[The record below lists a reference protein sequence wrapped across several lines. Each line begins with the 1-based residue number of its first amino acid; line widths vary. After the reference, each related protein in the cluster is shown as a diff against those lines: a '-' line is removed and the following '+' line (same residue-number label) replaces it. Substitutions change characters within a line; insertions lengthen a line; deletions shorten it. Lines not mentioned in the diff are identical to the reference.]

1 MNEDVLRFLDKY
13 KDDLDPQYAV
23 LLDGKWGCGKTFFI
37 KSWLDTFQTENEDEL
52 APMYVSLFGVQ
63 TVKQINDTINGLLF
77 PFMNSKVYKIGKTIT
92 KMVASAA
99 LRFNVDYDGDKKS
112 DGTVDFKL
120 DPLMDLLND
129 KKKELK
135 GRRILIFDDLE
146 RANIGVKELYG
157 YINRFVEHNRF
168 KVIVVCNSTEITD
181 IETFNRFREKVIGR
195 TFEIH
200 SDIDAAINSFANEIP
215 VSYFVQRHILAIK
228 EAFKLTGYSNLRV
241 LRQCIRD
248 FNQIFQGIH
257 IDNGNSYQ
265 SKELFHFLIRF
276 VVLYSE
282 MSTSNKDIIANWKQR
297 YAQSLASDRPEML
310 ELKRRISAIQQKYL
324 PLEIKH
330 GMDIFREINDI
341 TLIPDYC
348 MKGIDLVDY
357 LNAKLVPTERESWDC
372 LYQYYD
378 MNNEDFERQYA
389 MTESAVLNGSFRNY
403 QDQLKAIS
411 ILIELSDLGIKE
423 MNSKVLDTS
432 KAYVEKLI
440 ADISSSDSFA
450 DIKSNIINLLSSI
463 NQVSDNNE
471 LRKKFNSSL
480 NGIFATKLTELE
492 HHYTEILENLSDDNL
507 LEIVDS
513 MDKML
518 PDRSNS
524 YKSYPIF
531 KDANPER
538 VAKRI
543 LSLSNASKFH
553 FYRFLNRRYGAD
565 TGHFINRELTP
576 DMPVLNEIGKKLS
589 EVVETLTLIDK
600 YAVSSLVELIK
611 KIDTMERSNV

>member
-1 MNEDVLRFLDKY
+1 MNEDILRFLEKY
-13 KDDLDPQYAV
+13 KDDPDPQYAV

-129 KKKELK
+129 KKEELK

-181 IETFNRFREKVIGR
+181 KETFNRFREKIIGR

-215 VSYFVQRHILAIK
+215 TSYFVQQHISEVK

-257 IDNGNSYQ
+257 IDNGNPYQ
-265 SKELFHFLIRF
+265 NKELFHFLIRF

-282 MSTSNKDIIANWKQR
+282 MSTSNKDIIANWKQK
-297 YAQSLASDRPEML
+297 YAQALASDRPEML
-310 ELKRRISAIQQKYL
+310 ELKRRISAIQQKYQ
-324 PLEIKH
+324 PLEIKY
-330 GMDIFREINDI
+330 GMDIFRERNDI

-357 LNAKLVPTERESWDC
+357 LNAKLVLTERESWDC

-524 YKSYPIF
+524 YQSYPIF

-543 LSLSNASKFH
+543 LSLSNASKFY

-565 TGHFINRELTP
+565 TGHFISRELTL
-576 DMPVLNEIGKKLS
+576 DMPVLKEIGRRLS
-589 EVVETLTLIDK
+589 EVVDTLTLIDK
-600 YAVSSLVELIK
+600 YAVSSLVEMIK
-611 KIDTMERSNV
+611 KIDAMERSNI

>member
-1 MNEDVLRFLDKY
+1 MNEDIIRFLNKY
-13 KDDLDPQYAV
+13 KDDSDPQYAV

-52 APMYVSLFGVQ
+52 TPMYVSLFGVQ

-77 PFMNSKVYKIGKTIT
+77 PFMNSKVYKIGKTFT

-99 LRFNVDYDGDKKS
+99 LRFNVDYDGDKKN

-129 KKKELK
+129 KKEELK

-168 KVIVVCNSTEITD
+168 KVIVICNCTEITEK
-181 IETFNRFREKVIGR
+181 ETFNRFREKVIGR

-200 SDIDAAINSFANEIP
+200 SDVDAAINSFANEIP
-215 VSYFVQRHILAIK
+215 VSYFVQQHISAIK

-257 IDNGNSYQ
+257 IDNGNPYQ
-265 SKELFHFLIRF
+265 NKELFHFLIRF

-282 MSTSNKDIIANWKQR
+282 MATSNKDIIANWKQK
-297 YAQSLASDRPEML
+297 YAQALASDKPEML
-310 ELKRRISAIQQKYL
+310 ELKRRISAIQQKYQ
-324 PLEIKH
+324 PLEIKY
-330 GMDIFREINDI
+330 GMNIFREINDI

-348 MKGIDLVDY
+348 LKGIDLVGY
-357 LNAKLVPTERESWDC
+357 LNAKLVPMERESWDC

-403 QDQLKAIS
+403 QDYLKAIS

-423 MNSKVLDTS
+423 MNSKVFDTS
-432 KAYVEKLI
+432 KTYVENLI

-463 NQVSDNNE
+463 NQVSDNKE

-492 HHYTEILENLSDDNL
+492 HHYTEIMESLSDDNL
-507 LEIVDS
+507 LELVGS

-524 YKSYPIF
+524 YQAYPIF
-531 KDANPER
+531 KDVNPEQ

-553 FYRFLNRRYGAD
+553 LYRFLNRRYGAD

-589 EVVETLTLIDK
+589 EVIATLTLVDK

-611 KIDTMERSNV
+611 KIDALERSVV

>member
-1 MNEDVLRFLDKY
+1 
-13 KDDLDPQYAV
+13 
-23 LLDGKWGCGKTFFI
+23 
-37 KSWLDTFQTENEDEL
+37 
-52 APMYVSLFGVQ
+52 
-63 TVKQINDTINGLLF
+63 
-77 PFMNSKVYKIGKTIT
+77 
-92 KMVASAA
+92 
-99 LRFNVDYDGDKKS
+99 
-112 DGTVDFKL
+112 
-120 DPLMDLLND
+120 MDLLND
-129 KKKELK
+129 KKEELK

-157 YINRFVEHNRF
+157 YINRFVEHNKF
-168 KVIVVCNSTEITD
+168 KVIVICNSTEITD
-181 IETFNRFREKVIGR
+181 KETFNRFREKVIGR

-200 SDIDAAINSFANEIP
+200 SDVDAAINSFANETP
-215 VSYFVQRHILAIK
+215 VSYFVQQHISAIK

-257 IDNGNSYQ
+257 IDNGNPYQ
-265 SKELFHFLIRF
+265 NKELFHFLIRF

-282 MSTSNKDIIANWKQR
+282 MSTSNKDIIANWRQK
-297 YAQSLASDRPEML
+297 YAQALASDRPEML
-310 ELKRRISAIQQKYL
+310 ELKRRISAIQQKYQ
-324 PLEIKH
+324 PLEIKY
-330 GMDIFREINDI
+330 GMNMFRERNDI
-341 TLIPDYC
+341 TFIPDYC
-348 MKGIDLVDY
+348 LKGIDLVGY
-357 LNAKLVPTERESWDC
+357 LNAKLVPTEHESWDC
-372 LYQYYD
+372 LYQYYEMD
-378 MNNEDFERQYA
+378 NEDFERQYA
-389 MTESAVLNGSFRNY
+389 MTESAVLNGSFLNY
-403 QDQLKAIS
+403 QDHLKAIS

-423 MNSKVLDTS
+423 MNSKVFNTS

-440 ADISSSDSFA
+440 ADISSTDSFA

-492 HHYTEILENLSDDNL
+492 HHYTEILENLSDENL
-507 LEIVDS
+507 LELVDS

-524 YKSYPIF
+524 YQAYPIF
-531 KDANPER
+531 KDANPEQ

-553 FYRFLNRRYGAD
+553 FYRYLNRRYGVE
-565 TGHFINRELTP
+565 TGHFISRELTL
-576 DMPVLNEIGKKLS
+576 DMPVLKEIGRRLS

-611 KIDTMERSNV
+611 KIDAMARSNI

>member
-1 MNEDVLRFLDKY
+1 MNEDIIRFLNRY
-13 KDDLDPQYAV
+13 KDDTDPQYAV

-52 APMYVSLFGVQ
+52 TPMYVSLFGVQ

-77 PFMNSKVYKIGKTIT
+77 PFMNSKVYKIGKTFT

-99 LRFNVDYDGDKKS
+99 LRFNVDYDGDKTS

-129 KKKELK
+129 KKEELK

-181 IETFNRFREKVIGR
+181 KEIFNRFREKIIGR

-215 VSYFVQRHILAIK
+215 TSYFVQQHILEVK

-257 IDNGNSYQ
+257 IDNGNPYQ
-265 SKELFHFLIRF
+265 NKKLFHFLIRF

-282 MSTSNKDIIANWKQR
+282 MSTSDKDIIANWKQK
-297 YAQSLASDRPEML
+297 YAQALASDRPEML
-310 ELKRRISAIQQKYL
+310 ELKRRISAIQQKYQ
-324 PLEIKH
+324 PLEIKY
-330 GMDIFREINDI
+330 GMDIFRERNDI
-341 TLIPDYC
+341 TSISGFCL
-348 MKGIDLVDY
+348 KGIDLVDY
-357 LNAKLVPTERESWDC
+357 LNAKLVPTERDSWDC
-372 LYQYYD
+372 LYQYYE

-389 MTESAVLNGSFRNY
+389 MTESAVLNGNFRNY
-403 QDQLKAIS
+403 QDYLKAIS

-423 MNSKVLDTS
+423 MNSKVFDMS
-432 KAYVEKLI
+432 KAYVEKWI

-450 DIKSNIINLLSSI
+450 DIKSNIINLLSCI
-463 NQVSDNNE
+463 NQASDNNE
-471 LRKKFNSSL
+471 LRKKFNSGL

-492 HHYTEILENLSDDNL
+492 HHYTEILESLSDDNL
-507 LEIVDS
+507 LELVDS

-524 YKSYPIF
+524 YQSYPIF
-531 KDANPER
+531 KDANPEQ

-553 FYRFLNRRYGAD
+553 FYRFLNRRYGAE
-565 TGHFINRELTP
+565 TGHFISRELTS
-576 DMPVLNEIGKKLS
+576 DMPVLKEIGRRLS

-611 KIDTMERSNV
+611 KIDAMERNDI

>member
-1 MNEDVLRFLDKY
+1 MNEDILRFLEKY
-13 KDDLDPQYAV
+13 KDDPDPQYAV

-129 KKKELK
+129 KKEELK

-181 IETFNRFREKVIGR
+181 KETFNRFREKIIGR

-215 VSYFVQRHILAIK
+215 TSYFVQQHISEVK

-257 IDNGNSYQ
+257 IDNGNPYQ
-265 SKELFHFLIRF
+265 NKELFHFLIRF

-282 MSTSNKDIIANWKQR
+282 MSTSNKDIIANWKQK
-297 YAQSLASDRPEML
+297 YAQALASDRPEML
-310 ELKRRISAIQQKYL
+310 ELKRRISAIQQKYQ
-324 PLEIKH
+324 PLEIKY
-330 GMDIFREINDI
+330 GMDIFRERNDI
-341 TLIPDYC
+341 TFIPDFC
-348 MKGIDLVDY
+348 LKGIDLVGY
-357 LNAKLVPTERESWDC
+357 LNAKLVPTERDSWDC
-372 LYQYYD
+372 LYQYYE
-378 MNNEDFERQYA
+378 MNNEDFESQYA

-403 QDQLKAIS
+403 QDYLKAIS

-423 MNSKVLDTS
+423 MNSKVFDTS

-524 YKSYPIF
+524 YQSYPIF

-543 LSLSNASKFH
+543 LSLSNASKFY

-565 TGHFINRELTP
+565 TGHFISRELTL
-576 DMPVLNEIGKKLS
+576 DMPVLKEIGRRLS
-589 EVVETLTLIDK
+589 EVVDTLTLIDK
-600 YAVSSLVELIK
+600 YAVSSLVEMIK
-611 KIDTMERSNV
+611 KIDAMERSNI

>member
-1 MNEDVLRFLDKY
+1 MNEDIIRFLNRY
-13 KDDLDPQYAV
+13 KDDTDPQYAV

-52 APMYVSLFGVQ
+52 TPMYVSLFGVQ

-77 PFMNSKVYKIGKTIT
+77 PFMNSKVYKIGKTFT

-99 LRFNVDYDGDKKS
+99 LRFNVDYDGDKTS

-129 KKKELK
+129 KKEELK

-181 IETFNRFREKVIGR
+181 KEIFNRFREKIIGR

-215 VSYFVQRHILAIK
+215 TSYFVQQHISEVK

-257 IDNGNSYQ
+257 IDNGNPYQ
-265 SKELFHFLIRF
+265 NKKLFHFLIRF

-282 MSTSNKDIIANWKQR
+282 MSESDKDIIANWKQK
-297 YAQSLASDRPEML
+297 YAQALASDRPEML
-310 ELKRRISAIQQKYL
+310 ELKRRISAIQQKYQ
-324 PLEIKH
+324 PLEIKY
-330 GMDIFREINDI
+330 GMDIFRERNDI
-341 TLIPDYC
+341 TSISGFCL
-348 MKGIDLVDY
+348 KGIDLVDY
-357 LNAKLVPTERESWDC
+357 LNAKLVPTERDSWDC
-372 LYQYYD
+372 LYQYYE

-389 MTESAVLNGSFRNY
+389 MTESAVLNGNFRNY
-403 QDQLKAIS
+403 QDYLKAIS

-423 MNSKVLDTS
+423 MNSKVFDTS
-432 KAYVEKLI
+432 KAYVEKWI

-463 NQVSDNNE
+463 NQASDNNE

-492 HHYTEILENLSDDNL
+492 RHYTEILENLSDDNL
-507 LEIVDS
+507 LELVDS

-524 YKSYPIF
+524 YQSYPIF

>member
-1 MNEDVLRFLDKY
+1 MNEDIIRFLEKY
-13 KDDLDPQYAV
+13 KDDPDPQYAV

-52 APMYVSLFGVQ
+52 TPMYVSLFGVQ

-99 LRFNVDYDGDKKS
+99 LRFNVDYDGDKKN

-129 KKKELK
+129 KKEELK

-181 IETFNRFREKVIGR
+181 IATFNRFREKVIGR

-215 VSYFVQRHILAIK
+215 TSYFVQQHISEVK

-257 IDNGNSYQ
+257 IDNGNPYQ
-265 SKELFHFLIRF
+265 NKELFHFLIRF

-282 MSTSNKDIIANWKQR
+282 MSTSNKDIIANWKQK
-297 YAQSLASDRPEML
+297 YAQALASDRPEML
-310 ELKRRISAIQQKYL
+310 ELKRRISAIQQKYQ
-324 PLEIKH
+324 PLEIKY
-330 GMDIFREINDI
+330 GMNMFRERNDI
-341 TLIPDYC
+341 TFIPDYC
-348 MKGIDLVDY
+348 LKGIDLVGY
-357 LNAKLVPTERESWDC
+357 LNAKLVPTERDSWDC
-372 LYQYYD
+372 LYQYYE
-378 MNNEDFERQYA
+378 MNNEDFESQYA

-423 MNSKVLDTS
+423 MNSKVFNTS

-440 ADISSSDSFA
+440 ADISSTDSFA

-524 YKSYPIF
+524 YQSYPIF

-553 FYRFLNRRYGAD
+553 FYRYLNRRYGAD
-565 TGHFINRELTP
+565 TGLFISRELTP
-576 DMPVLNEIGKKLS
+576 DMPVLKEIARKLS
-589 EVVETLTLIDK
+589 EVVDTLTLIDK
-600 YAVSSLVELIK
+600 YAVSSLVEMIK
-611 KIDTMERSNV
+611 KIDAMERSNV

>member
-1 MNEDVLRFLDKY
+1 MNEDIIRFLNRY
-13 KDDLDPQYAV
+13 KDDPDPQYAV
-23 LLDGKWGCGKTFFI
+23 LLDGKWGCGKTFLI
-37 KSWLDTFQTENEDEL
+37 KSWLDTFQTENDDEL
-52 APMYVSLFGVQ
+52 TPMYVSLFGVQ

-77 PFMNSKVYKIGKTIT
+77 PFMNSKVYKIGKTFT
-92 KMVASAA
+92 KMIASAA

-129 KKKELK
+129 KKEELK

-157 YINRFVEHNRF
+157 YINRFVEHNKF
-168 KVIVVCNSTEITD
+168 KVIVICNSTEITD
-181 IETFNRFREKVIGR
+181 IATFNRFREKVIGR

-257 IDNGNSYQ
+257 IDNGNPYQ
-265 SKELFHFLIRF
+265 NKELFHFLIRF

-282 MSTSNKDIIANWKQR
+282 MSTSNKDIIANWKQK
-297 YAQSLASDRPEML
+297 YSQALASDRPEML
-310 ELKRRISAIQQKYL
+310 ELKRRISAIQQKYQ
-324 PLEIKH
+324 PLEIKY

-378 MNNEDFERQYA
+378 MNNEDFERQYV
-389 MTESAVLNGSFRNY
+389 MTESAVMDGSFRNY
-403 QDQLKAIS
+403 QDHLKAIS

-423 MNSKVLDTS
+423 MNSKVFDTS
-432 KAYVEKLI
+432 RAYVEKLI

-450 DIKSNIINLLSSI
+450 DIKSNIINLLSCI
-463 NQVSDNNE
+463 NQASDNNE
-471 LRKKFNSSL
+471 LRKKFNSGL

-524 YKSYPIF
+524 YQSYPIF

-553 FYRFLNRRYGAD
+553 FYRFRNRRYGAD

-589 EVVETLTLIDK
+589 EVVETLRLIDK

-611 KIDTMERSNV
+611 KIDAMERSNV

>member
-1 MNEDVLRFLDKY
+1 MNEDIIRFLNRY
-13 KDDLDPQYAV
+13 KDDPDPQYAV

-52 APMYVSLFGVQ
+52 TPMYVSLFGVQ

-129 KKKELK
+129 KKEELK

-181 IETFNRFREKVIGR
+181 KETFNRFREKIIGR

-215 VSYFVQRHILAIK
+215 TSYFVQQHISEVK

-241 LRQCIRD
+241 LRHCIRD

-257 IDNGNSYQ
+257 IDNGNPYQ
-265 SKELFHFLIRF
+265 NKELFHFLIRF

-282 MSTSNKDIIANWKQR
+282 MSTSNKDIIANWKQK
-297 YAQSLASDRPEML
+297 YAQALASDRPEML
-310 ELKRRISAIQQKYL
+310 ELKRRISAIQQKYQ
-324 PLEIKH
+324 PLEIKY
-330 GMDIFREINDI
+330 GMDIFRERNDI

-357 LNAKLVPTERESWDC
+357 LNAKLVLTERDSWDC
-372 LYQYYD
+372 LYQYYEMD
-378 MNNEDFERQYA
+378 NEDFERQYA

-423 MNSKVLDTS
+423 MNSKVFDTS

-440 ADISSSDSFA
+440 ADISSTDSFA

-524 YKSYPIF
+524 YQSYPIF
-531 KDANPER
+531 KDANPEQ

-565 TGHFINRELTP
+565 TGHFISRELTL
-576 DMPVLNEIGKKLS
+576 DMPVLKEIGRRLS
-589 EVVETLTLIDK
+589 EVVDTLTLIDK

-611 KIDTMERSNV
+611 KIDAMERSNV

>member
-1 MNEDVLRFLDKY
+1 MNEDIIRFLNRY
-13 KDDLDPQYAV
+13 KDDTDPQYAV

-52 APMYVSLFGVQ
+52 TPMYVSLFGVQ

-77 PFMNSKVYKIGKTIT
+77 PFMNSKVYKIGKTFT

-99 LRFNVDYDGDKKS
+99 LRFNVDYDGDKTS

-129 KKKELK
+129 KKEELK

-181 IETFNRFREKVIGR
+181 KEIFNRFREKIIGR

-215 VSYFVQRHILAIK
+215 TSYFVQQHISEVK

-257 IDNGNSYQ
+257 IDNGNPYQ
-265 SKELFHFLIRF
+265 NKKLFHFLIRF

-282 MSTSNKDIIANWKQR
+282 MSTSDKDIIANWKQK
-297 YAQSLASDRPEML
+297 YAQALASDRPEML
-310 ELKRRISAIQQKYL
+310 ELKRRISAIQQKYQ
-324 PLEIKH
+324 PLEIKY
-330 GMDIFREINDI
+330 GMDIFRERNDI
-341 TLIPDYC
+341 TSISGFCL
-348 MKGIDLVDY
+348 KGIDLVDY
-357 LNAKLVPTERESWDC
+357 LNAKLVPTERDSWDC
-372 LYQYYD
+372 LYQYYE

-389 MTESAVLNGSFRNY
+389 MTESAVLNGNFRNY
-403 QDQLKAIS
+403 QDYLKAIS

-423 MNSKVLDTS
+423 MNSKVFDMS
-432 KAYVEKLI
+432 KAYVEKWI

-450 DIKSNIINLLSSI
+450 DIKSNIINLLSCI
-463 NQVSDNNE
+463 NQASDNNE
-471 LRKKFNSSL
+471 LRKKFNSGL

-507 LEIVDS
+507 LELVDS

-524 YKSYPIF
+524 YQSYPIF
-531 KDANPER
+531 KDANPEQ

-553 FYRFLNRRYGAD
+553 FYRFLNRRYGAE
-565 TGHFINRELTP
+565 TGHFISRELTP

-611 KIDTMERSNV
+611 KIDAMERNDI

>member
-1 MNEDVLRFLDKY
+1 MNEDIIRFLNRY
-13 KDDLDPQYAV
+13 KDDPDPQYAV

-52 APMYVSLFGVQ
+52 TPMYVSLFGVQ

-77 PFMNSKVYKIGKTIT
+77 PFMNSKVYKIGKTFT
-92 KMVASAA
+92 KMIASAA

-129 KKKELK
+129 KKEELK

-157 YINRFVEHNRF
+157 YINRFVEHNKF
-168 KVIVVCNSTEITD
+168 KVIVICNSTEITD
-181 IETFNRFREKVIGR
+181 KETFNRFREKVIGR

-215 VSYFVQRHILAIK
+215 TSYFVQQHISEVK

-257 IDNGNSYQ
+257 IDNGNPYQ
-265 SKELFHFLIRF
+265 NKKLFHFLIRF

-282 MSTSNKDIIANWKQR
+282 MSESDKDIIANWKQK
-297 YAQSLASDRPEML
+297 YAQALASDRPEML
-310 ELKRRISAIQQKYL
+310 ELKRRISAIQQKYQ
-324 PLEIKH
+324 PLEIKY
-330 GMDIFREINDI
+330 GMDIFRERNDI
-341 TLIPDYC
+341 TSISGFCL
-348 MKGIDLVDY
+348 KGIDLVDY
-357 LNAKLVPTERESWDC
+357 LNAKLVPTERDSWDC
-372 LYQYYD
+372 LYQYYE

-450 DIKSNIINLLSSI
+450 DIKSNIINLLSCI
-463 NQVSDNNE
+463 NQASDNNE

-524 YKSYPIF
+524 YQSYPIF

>member
-1 MNEDVLRFLDKY
+1 MNEDIIRFLNRY
-13 KDDLDPQYAV
+13 KDDTDPQYAV

-52 APMYVSLFGVQ
+52 TPMYVSLFGVQ

-77 PFMNSKVYKIGKTIT
+77 PFMNSKVYKIGKTFT

-99 LRFNVDYDGDKKS
+99 LRFNVDYDGDKTS

-129 KKKELK
+129 KKEELK

-181 IETFNRFREKVIGR
+181 KEIFNRFREKIIGR

-215 VSYFVQRHILAIK
+215 TSYFVQQHISEVK

-257 IDNGNSYQ
+257 IDNGNPYQ
-265 SKELFHFLIRF
+265 NKKLFHFLIRF

-282 MSTSNKDIIANWKQR
+282 MSTSDKDIIANWKQK
-297 YAQSLASDRPEML
+297 YAQALASDRPEML
-310 ELKRRISAIQQKYL
+310 ELKRRISAIQQKYQ
-324 PLEIKH
+324 PLEIKY
-330 GMDIFREINDI
+330 GMDIFRERNDI
-341 TLIPDYC
+341 TSISSFCL
-348 MKGIDLVDY
+348 KGIDLVDY
-357 LNAKLVPTERESWDC
+357 LNAKLVPTERDSWDC
-372 LYQYYD
+372 LYQYYE

-389 MTESAVLNGSFRNY
+389 MTESAVLNGNFRNY
-403 QDQLKAIS
+403 QDYLKAIS

-423 MNSKVLDTS
+423 MNSKVFDMS
-432 KAYVEKLI
+432 KAYVEKWI

-450 DIKSNIINLLSSI
+450 DIKSNIINLLSCI
-463 NQVSDNNE
+463 NQASDNNE
-471 LRKKFNSSL
+471 LRKKFNSGL

-507 LEIVDS
+507 LELVDS

-524 YKSYPIF
+524 YQSYPIF
-531 KDANPER
+531 KDANPEQ

-553 FYRFLNRRYGAD
+553 FYRFLNRRYGAE
-565 TGHFINRELTP
+565 TGHFISRELTP
-576 DMPVLNEIGKKLS
+576 DMPVLKEIGRRLS

-611 KIDTMERSNV
+611 KIDAMERNDI

>member
-1 MNEDVLRFLDKY
+1 MNEDIIRFLNRY
-13 KDDLDPQYAV
+13 KDDPDPQYAV

-129 KKKELK
+129 KKEELK

-181 IETFNRFREKVIGR
+181 KETFNRFREKIIGR

-215 VSYFVQRHILAIK
+215 TSYFVQQHISEVK
-228 EAFKLTGYSNLRV
+228 EAFKSTGYSNLRV

-257 IDNGNSYQ
+257 IDNGNPYQ
-265 SKELFHFLIRF
+265 NKELFHFLIRF

-282 MSTSNKDIIANWKQR
+282 MSTSNKDIIANWKQK
-297 YAQSLASDRPEML
+297 YAQALASDRPEML
-310 ELKRRISAIQQKYL
+310 ELKRRISAIQQKYQ
-324 PLEIKH
+324 PLEIKY
-330 GMDIFREINDI
+330 GMDIFRERNDI

-357 LNAKLVPTERESWDC
+357 LNAKLVLTERESWDC

-403 QDQLKAIS
+403 QDYLKAIS
-411 ILIELSDLGIKE
+411 ILIELNDLGIKE
-423 MNSKVLDTS
+423 MNSKVFDTS

-524 YKSYPIF
+524 YQSYPIF

-543 LSLSNASKFH
+543 LSLSNASKFY

-565 TGHFINRELTP
+565 TGHFISRELTL
-576 DMPVLNEIGKKLS
+576 DMPVLKEIGRRLS
-589 EVVETLTLIDK
+589 EVVDTLTLIDK
-600 YAVSSLVELIK
+600 YAVSSLVEMIK
-611 KIDTMERSNV
+611 KIDAMERSNI

>member
-1 MNEDVLRFLDKY
+1 MNEDIIRFLDKY
-13 KDDLDPQYAV
+13 KDDPDPQYAV
-23 LLDGKWGCGKTFFI
+23 LLDGKWGCRKTFFI

-99 LRFNVDYDGDKKS
+99 LRFNVDYGGDKKS
-112 DGTVDFKL
+112 DGTIDFKL

-129 KKKELK
+129 KKEELK

-181 IETFNRFREKVIGR
+181 IATFNRFREKVIGR

-257 IDNGNSYQ
+257 IDNGNPYQ
-265 SKELFHFLIRF
+265 NKELFHFLIRF

-282 MSTSNKDIIANWKQR
+282 MSTSNKDIIANWKQK
-297 YAQSLASDRPEML
+297 YSQALASDRPEML
-310 ELKRRISAIQQKYL
+310 ELKRRISAIQQKYQ
-324 PLEIKH
+324 PLEIKY

-348 MKGIDLVDY
+348 MKGIDLAGY

-389 MTESAVLNGSFRNY
+389 MTESAVLNGSFRIY
-403 QDQLKAIS
+403 QDYLKAIS

-423 MNSKVLDTS
+423 MNSKVFDTS
-432 KAYVEKLI
+432 KAYVEKFI
-440 ADISSSDSFA
+440 ANISSSDSFA
-450 DIKSNIINLLSSI
+450 DIKSNIINLLSCI
-463 NQVSDNNE
+463 NQASDNNE
-471 LRKKFNSSL
+471 LRKKFNSDL

-507 LEIVDS
+507 LELVDS

-524 YKSYPIF
+524 YLSYPIF
-531 KDANPER
+531 KDANPEH

-611 KIDTMERSNV
+611 KIDAMDRSNV

>member
-37 KSWLDTFQTENEDEL
+37 KNWLDTFQTENEDEL

-129 KKKELK
+129 KKEELK

-157 YINRFVEHNRF
+157 YINRFVEHNKF
-168 KVIVVCNSTEITD
+168 KVIVICNSTEITD
-181 IETFNRFREKVIGR
+181 IATFNRFREKVIGR

-257 IDNGNSYQ
+257 IDNGNPYQ
-265 SKELFHFLIRF
+265 NKELFHFLIRF

-282 MSTSNKDIIANWKQR
+282 MSTSNKDIIANWKQK
-297 YAQSLASDRPEML
+297 YSQALASDRPEML

-324 PLEIKH
+324 PLEIKY

-389 MTESAVLNGSFRNY
+389 MTESAVLNGSFRIY
-403 QDQLKAIS
+403 QDHLKAIS

-423 MNSKVLDTS
+423 MNSKVFDTS
-432 KAYVEKLI
+432 KAYVEKFI
-440 ADISSSDSFA
+440 ANISSSDSFA
-450 DIKSNIINLLSSI
+450 DIKSNIINLLSCI
-463 NQVSDNNE
+463 NQASDNNE
-471 LRKKFNSSL
+471 LRKKFNSDL

-507 LEIVDS
+507 LELVDS

-524 YKSYPIF
+524 YLSYPIF
-531 KDANPER
+531 KDANPEQ

>member
-1 MNEDVLRFLDKY
+1 MNEDIIRFLNRY
-13 KDDLDPQYAV
+13 KDDPDPQYAV

-52 APMYVSLFGVQ
+52 TPMYVSLFGVQ

-129 KKKELK
+129 KKEELK

-181 IETFNRFREKVIGR
+181 KETFNRFREKIIGR

-215 VSYFVQRHILAIK
+215 TSYFVQQHISEVK
-228 EAFKLTGYSNLRV
+228 EAFKLTGYSNLRL

-257 IDNGNSYQ
+257 IDNGNPYQ
-265 SKELFHFLIRF
+265 NKELFHFLIRF

-282 MSTSNKDIIANWKQR
+282 MSTSNKDIIANWKQK
-297 YAQSLASDRPEML
+297 YAQALASDRPEML
-310 ELKRRISAIQQKYL
+310 ELKRRISAIQQKYQ
-324 PLEIKH
+324 PLEIKY
-330 GMDIFREINDI
+330 GMDIFRERNDI

-357 LNAKLVPTERESWDC
+357 LNAKLVLTERESWDC

-513 MDKML
+513 MTKCCL
-518 PDRSNS
+518 
-524 YKSYPIF
+524 I
-531 KDANPER
+531 E
-538 VAKRI
+538 VI
-543 LSLSNASKFH
+543 LISHIQYSRMQIPNA
-553 FYRFLNRRYGAD
+553 
-565 TGHFINRELTP
+565 
-576 DMPVLNEIGKKLS
+576 
-589 EVVETLTLIDK
+589 
-600 YAVSSLVELIK
+600 
-611 KIDTMERSNV
+611 

>member
-1 MNEDVLRFLDKY
+1 MNEDIIRFLDKY
-13 KDDLDPQYAV
+13 KDDPDPQYAV

-52 APMYVSLFGVQ
+52 VPMYVSLFGVQ

-112 DGTVDFKL
+112 DGTIDFKL

-129 KKKELK
+129 KKEELK

-195 TFEIH
+195 TFEIR

-215 VSYFVQRHILAIK
+215 TSYFVQHHISAIK

-248 FNQIFQGIH
+248 LNQIFQGIH
-257 IDNGNSYQ
+257 IDNVNPYQ
-265 SKELFHFLIRF
+265 DKELFHFLIRF

-282 MSTSNKDIIANWKQR
+282 MSTSNKDIIANWRQK
-297 YAQSLASDRPEML
+297 YAQALASDRPGMV
-310 ELKRRISAIQQKYL
+310 ELKRRISAIQQKYQ

-372 LYQYYD
+372 LYQYYE

-389 MTESAVLNGSFRNY
+389 MTESAVMDGSFRNY

-471 LRKKFNSSL
+471 LRKQFNNSL

-507 LEIVDS
+507 LELVDS

-524 YKSYPIF
+524 YQSYPIF

-538 VAKRI
+538 IVKRI

>member
-1 MNEDVLRFLDKY
+1 MNEDIIRFLDEY
-13 KDDLDPQYAV
+13 KDDPDPQYAV
-23 LLDGKWGCGKTFFI
+23 LLDGKWGCGKTFLI
-37 KSWLDTFQTENEDEL
+37 KSWLDTFQTENDDEL
-52 APMYVSLFGVQ
+52 TPMYVSLFGVQ

-99 LRFNVDYDGDKKS
+99 LRFNVDYDGDKKN

-129 KKKELK
+129 KKEELK

-181 IETFNRFREKVIGR
+181 KETFNRFREKIIGR

-215 VSYFVQRHILAIK
+215 TSYFVQQHISEVK
-228 EAFKLTGYSNLRV
+228 EAFKSTGYSNLRV

-257 IDNGNSYQ
+257 IDNGNPYQ
-265 SKELFHFLIRF
+265 NKELFHFLIRF

-282 MSTSNKDIIANWKQR
+282 MSTSNKDIIANWKQK
-297 YAQSLASDRPEML
+297 YAQALASDRPEML
-310 ELKRRISAIQQKYL
+310 ELKRRISAIQQKYQ
-324 PLEIKH
+324 PLEIKY
-330 GMDIFREINDI
+330 GMDIFRERNDI
-341 TLIPDYC
+341 TFIPDFC
-348 MKGIDLVDY
+348 LKGIDLVGY
-357 LNAKLVPTERESWDC
+357 LNAKLVPTERDSWDC
-372 LYQYYD
+372 LYQYYE
-378 MNNEDFERQYA
+378 MNNEDFESQYA
-389 MTESAVLNGSFRNY
+389 MTESAVLKGSFRNY
-403 QDQLKAIS
+403 QDYLKAIS

-423 MNSKVLDTS
+423 MNSKVFDTS

-507 LEIVDS
+507 LELVDS

-524 YKSYPIF
+524 YQSYPIF
-531 KDANPER
+531 KDANPEQL
-538 VAKRI
+538 AKRI

-576 DMPVLNEIGKKLS
+576 DMPVLKEIGKKLS

-600 YAVSSLVELIK
+600 YAVSSLVEMIK
-611 KIDTMERSNV
+611 KIDAMERSNI

>member
-1 MNEDVLRFLDKY
+1 MNEDIIRFLNRY
-13 KDDLDPQYAV
+13 KDDTDPQYAV

-52 APMYVSLFGVQ
+52 TPMYVSLFGVQ

-77 PFMNSKVYKIGKTIT
+77 PFMNSKVYKIGKTFT

-99 LRFNVDYDGDKKS
+99 LRFNVDYDGDKTS

-129 KKKELK
+129 KKEELK

-181 IETFNRFREKVIGR
+181 KEIFNRFREKIIGR

-215 VSYFVQRHILAIK
+215 TSYFVQQHISEVK

-257 IDNGNSYQ
+257 IDNGNPYQ
-265 SKELFHFLIRF
+265 NKKLFHFLIRF

-282 MSTSNKDIIANWKQR
+282 MLTSDKDIIANWKQK
-297 YAQSLASDRPEML
+297 YAQALASDRPEML
-310 ELKRRISAIQQKYL
+310 ELKRRISAIQQKYQ
-324 PLEIKH
+324 PLEIKY
-330 GMDIFREINDI
+330 GMDIFRERNDI
-341 TLIPDYC
+341 TSISGFCL
-348 MKGIDLVDY
+348 KGIDLVDY
-357 LNAKLVPTERESWDC
+357 LNAKLVPTERDSWDS
-372 LYQYYD
+372 LYQYYE

-389 MTESAVLNGSFRNY
+389 MTESAVLNGNFRNY
-403 QDQLKAIS
+403 QDYLKAIS

-423 MNSKVLDTS
+423 MNSKVFDMS
-432 KAYVEKLI
+432 KAYVEKWI

-450 DIKSNIINLLSSI
+450 DIKSNIINLLSCI
-463 NQVSDNNE
+463 NQASDNNE
-471 LRKKFNSSL
+471 LRKKFNSGL

-507 LEIVDS
+507 LELVDS

-524 YKSYPIF
+524 YQSYPIF
-531 KDANPER
+531 KDANPEQ

-553 FYRFLNRRYGAD
+553 FYRFLNRRYGAE
-565 TGHFINRELTP
+565 TGHFISRELTP
-576 DMPVLNEIGKKLS
+576 DMPVLKEIGRRLS

-611 KIDTMERSNV
+611 KIDAMERNDI

>member
-1 MNEDVLRFLDKY
+1 MNEDIIRFLNRY
-13 KDDLDPQYAV
+13 KDDPDPQYAV

-37 KSWLDTFQTENEDEL
+37 KNWLDTFQTENEDEL
-52 APMYVSLFGVQ
+52 TPMYVSLFGVQ
-63 TVKQINDTINGLLF
+63 TIKQINDTINGLLF
-77 PFMNSKVYKIGKTIT
+77 PFMNSKVYKIGKTFT
-92 KMVASAA
+92 KIVASAA

-241 LRQCIRD
+241 LRQSIRD

-257 IDNGNSYQ
+257 IDNGNPYQ
-265 SKELFHFLIRF
+265 NKELFHFLIRF

-282 MSTSNKDIIANWKQR
+282 MSTSNKDIIANWKQK

-310 ELKRRISAIQQKYL
+310 ELKRRISAIQQKYQ

-492 HHYTEILENLSDDNL
+492 HHYTEILENLSDENL

-524 YKSYPIF
+524 YQSYPIF
-531 KDANPER
+531 KDANPEC

-553 FYRFLNRRYGAD
+553 FYRYLDRRYGAE
-565 TGHFINRELTP
+565 TGHFISRELTP
-576 DMPVLNEIGKKLS
+576 DMPVLKEIGRRLS

-611 KIDTMERSNV
+611 KIDAMERNDI

>member
-1 MNEDVLRFLDKY
+1 MNEDILRFLEKY
-13 KDDLDPQYAV
+13 KDDPEPQYAV

-129 KKKELK
+129 KKEELK

-181 IETFNRFREKVIGR
+181 KETFNRFREKIIGR

-215 VSYFVQRHILAIK
+215 TSYFVQQHISEVK

-257 IDNGNSYQ
+257 IDNGNPYQ
-265 SKELFHFLIRF
+265 NKELFHFLIRF

-282 MSTSNKDIIANWKQR
+282 MSTSNKDIIANWKQK
-297 YAQSLASDRPEML
+297 YAQALASDRPEML
-310 ELKRRISAIQQKYL
+310 ELKRRISAIQQKYQ
-324 PLEIKH
+324 PLEIKY
-330 GMDIFREINDI
+330 GMDIFRERNDI

-357 LNAKLVPTERESWDC
+357 LNAKLVLTERESWDC

-524 YKSYPIF
+524 YQSYPIF
-531 KDANPER
+531 KDANPEQ

>member
-1 MNEDVLRFLDKY
+1 MNEDIIRFLDEY
-13 KDDLDPQYAV
+13 KDDPDPQYAV
-23 LLDGKWGCGKTFFI
+23 LLDGKWGCGKTFLI
-37 KSWLDTFQTENEDEL
+37 KSWLDTFQTENDDEL
-52 APMYVSLFGVQ
+52 TPMYVSLFGVQ

-77 PFMNSKVYKIGKTIT
+77 PFMNSKVYKIGKTFT
-92 KMVASAA
+92 KMIASAA
-99 LRFNVDYDGDKKS
+99 LRFNVDYDGDKKN

-129 KKKELK
+129 KKEELK

-181 IETFNRFREKVIGR
+181 IETFNRFREKIIGR
-195 TFEIH
+195 TFEIR

-215 VSYFVQRHILAIK
+215 VNYFVQRHILAIK

-257 IDNGNSYQ
+257 IDNGNPYQ
-265 SKELFHFLIRF
+265 NKELFHFLIRF

-282 MSTSNKDIIANWKQR
+282 MSTSNKDIIANWKQK
-297 YAQSLASDRPEML
+297 YSQALASDRPEML
-310 ELKRRISAIQQKYL
+310 ELKRRISAIQQKYQ
-324 PLEIKH
+324 PLEIKY

-357 LNAKLVPTERESWDC
+357 LNAKLVPTVRESWDC

-378 MNNEDFERQYA
+378 MNNEDFERQYV
-389 MTESAVLNGSFRNY
+389 MTESAVMDGSFRNY
-403 QDQLKAIS
+403 QDHLKAIS

-423 MNSKVLDTS
+423 MNSKVFDTS
-432 KAYVEKLI
+432 RAYVEKLI

-450 DIKSNIINLLSSI
+450 DIKSNIINLLSCI
-463 NQVSDNNE
+463 NQASDNNE
-471 LRKKFNSSL
+471 LRKKFNSGL

-507 LEIVDS
+507 LELVDS

-524 YKSYPIF
+524 YLSYPIF
-531 KDANPER
+531 KDANPEQ

-543 LSLSNASKFH
+543 LSLSNTSKFH

>member
-1 MNEDVLRFLDKY
+1 MNEDILRFLEKY
-13 KDDLDPQYAV
+13 KDDPDPQYAV

-77 PFMNSKVYKIGKTIT
+77 PFMNSKVYKIGKTFT
-92 KMVASAA
+92 KMIASAA

-129 KKKELK
+129 KKEELK

-181 IETFNRFREKVIGR
+181 KETFNRFREKIIGR

-215 VSYFVQRHILAIK
+215 TSYFVQQHISEVK
-228 EAFKLTGYSNLRV
+228 EAFKSTGYSNLRV

-257 IDNGNSYQ
+257 IDNGNPYQ
-265 SKELFHFLIRF
+265 NKELFHFLIRF

-282 MSTSNKDIIANWKQR
+282 MSTSNKDIIANWKQK
-297 YAQSLASDRPEML
+297 YAQALASDRPEML
-310 ELKRRISAIQQKYL
+310 ELKRRISAIQQKYQ
-324 PLEIKH
+324 PLEIKY
-330 GMDIFREINDI
+330 GMDIFRERNDI

-357 LNAKLVPTERESWDC
+357 LNAKLVLTERESWDC

-524 YKSYPIF
+524 YQSYPIF

-543 LSLSNASKFH
+543 LSLSNASKFY

-565 TGHFINRELTP
+565 TGHFISRELTL
-576 DMPVLNEIGKKLS
+576 DMPVLKEIGRRLS
-589 EVVETLTLIDK
+589 EVVDTLTLIDK
-600 YAVSSLVELIK
+600 YAVSSLVEMIK
-611 KIDTMERSNV
+611 KIDAMERSNI

>member
-1 MNEDVLRFLDKY
+1 MNEDILRFLEKY
-13 KDDLDPQYAV
+13 KDDPDPQYAV

-129 KKKELK
+129 KKEELK

-157 YINRFVEHNRF
+157 YINRFVEHNKF
-168 KVIVVCNSTEITD
+168 KVIVICNSTEITNK
-181 IETFNRFREKVIGR
+181 ETFNRFREKIIGR

-215 VSYFVQRHILAIK
+215 TSYFVQQHISEVK
-228 EAFKLTGYSNLRV
+228 EAFKSTGYSNLRV

-257 IDNGNSYQ
+257 IDNGNPYQ
-265 SKELFHFLIRF
+265 NKKLFHFLIRF

-282 MSTSNKDIIANWKQR
+282 MSTSNKDIIANWKQK
-297 YAQSLASDRPEML
+297 YAQALASDRPEML
-310 ELKRRISAIQQKYL
+310 ELKRRISAIQQKYQ
-324 PLEIKH
+324 PLEIKY
-330 GMDIFREINDI
+330 GMDIFRERNDI

-357 LNAKLVPTERESWDC
+357 LNAKLVLTERESWDC
-372 LYQYYD
+372 LYQYYE
-378 MNNEDFERQYA
+378 MNNEDFESQYA

-507 LEIVDS
+507 LELVDS

-524 YKSYPIF
+524 YQSYPIF

-565 TGHFINRELTP
+565 TGHFISRELTL
-576 DMPVLNEIGKKLS
+576 DMPVLKEIGRRLS
-589 EVVETLTLIDK
+589 EVVDTLTLIDK
-600 YAVSSLVELIK
+600 YAVSSLVEMIK
-611 KIDTMERSNV
+611 KIDAMERSNI

>member
-1 MNEDVLRFLDKY
+1 MNEDIIRFLNRY
-13 KDDLDPQYAV
+13 KDDPDPQYAV

-228 EAFKLTGYSNLRV
+228 EVFKLTGYSNLRV

-257 IDNGNSYQ
+257 IDNGNPYQ
-265 SKELFHFLIRF
+265 NKELFHFLIRF

-310 ELKRRISAIQQKYL
+310 ELKRRIYAIQQKYL

-357 LNAKLVPTERESWDC
+357 LNAKLVLTERESWDC

-524 YKSYPIF
+524 YQSYPIF

>member
-1 MNEDVLRFLDKY
+1 MNEDIIRFLNRY
-13 KDDLDPQYAV
+13 KDDPDPQYAV

-52 APMYVSLFGVQ
+52 TPMYVSLFGVQ

-77 PFMNSKVYKIGKTIT
+77 PFMNSKVYKIGKTFT
-92 KMVASAA
+92 KMIASAA
-99 LRFNVDYDGDKKS
+99 LRFNVDYDGDKKN

-129 KKKELK
+129 KKEELK

-181 IETFNRFREKVIGR
+181 KETFNRFREKIIGR

-215 VSYFVQRHILAIK
+215 TSYFVQRHISAIK

-248 FNQIFQGIH
+248 LNQIFQDIH

-265 SKELFHFLIRF
+265 NKELFHFLIRF

-282 MSTSNKDIIANWKQR
+282 MSTSNKDIIANWKQK
-297 YAQSLASDRPEML
+297 YAQALASDRPEML
-310 ELKRRISAIQQKYL
+310 ELKRRISAIQQKYQ
-324 PLEIKH
+324 PLEIKY
-330 GMDIFREINDI
+330 GMDIFRERNDI
-341 TLIPDYC
+341 TFIPDFC
-348 MKGIDLVDY
+348 LKGIDLAGY
-357 LNAKLVPTERESWDC
+357 LNVKLVPTERDSWDC
-372 LYQYYD
+372 LYQYYE
-378 MNNEDFERQYA
+378 MNNEDFDGQYA

-403 QDQLKAIS
+403 QDYLKAIS

-423 MNSKVLDTS
+423 MNSKVFDTS

-450 DIKSNIINLLSSI
+450 DIKSNIINLLSCI
-463 NQVSDNNE
+463 NQASDNNE
-471 LRKKFNSSL
+471 LRKKFNSGL

-507 LEIVDS
+507 LELVDS

-524 YKSYPIF
+524 YQSYPIF
-531 KDANPER
+531 KDANPEQ

-553 FYRFLNRRYGAD
+553 FYRYLNRKYGAD

-576 DMPVLNEIGKKLS
+576 DMPVLKEIGRRLS
-589 EVVETLTLIDK
+589 EVVDTLTLIDK
-600 YAVSSLVELIK
+600 YAVSSLVEMIK
-611 KIDTMERSNV
+611 KIDAMERSNI

>member
-1 MNEDVLRFLDKY
+1 MNEDIIRFLEKY
-13 KDDLDPQYAV
+13 KDDPDPQYAV

-52 APMYVSLFGVQ
+52 TPMYVSLFGVQ
-63 TVKQINDTINGLLF
+63 TVKQINDTINSLLF
-77 PFMNSKVYKIGKTIT
+77 PFMNSKVYKIGKTLT

-99 LRFNVDYDGDKKS
+99 LRLNFNYDGDKTS

-168 KVIVVCNSTEITD
+168 KVIVVCNSTEIID
-181 IETFNRFREKVIGR
+181 FETFNRFREKVIGR

-215 VSYFVQRHILAIK
+215 TSYFVQQHISEVK
-228 EAFKLTGYSNLRV
+228 EAFKSTGYSNLRV

-248 FNQIFQGIH
+248 LNQIFQGIY
-257 IDNGNSYQ
+257 IDNGNPYQ
-265 SKELFHFLIRF
+265 NKELFHFLIRF

-282 MSTSNKDIIANWKQR
+282 MSTSNKDIIANWKQK
-297 YAQSLASDRPEML
+297 YAQALASDRPEML
-310 ELKRRISAIQQKYL
+310 ELKRRISAIQQKYQ
-324 PLEIKH
+324 PLEIKY
-330 GMDIFREINDI
+330 GMDIFRERNDI
-341 TLIPDYC
+341 TFIPDFC
-348 MKGIDLVDY
+348 LKGIDLVGY
-357 LNAKLVPTERESWDC
+357 LNAKLVPTERDSWDC
-372 LYQYYD
+372 LYQYYE
-378 MNNEDFERQYA
+378 MNNKDFDRQYA

-403 QDQLKAIS
+403 QDHLKAIS
-411 ILIELSDLGIKE
+411 ILIELNDLGIKE
-423 MNSKVLDTS
+423 MNSKVFDTS

-480 NGIFATKLTELE
+480 NEIFATKLTELE

-518 PDRSNS
+518 PDKSNS
-524 YKSYPIF
+524 YQSYPIF

-565 TGHFINRELTP
+565 TGHFISRELTL
-576 DMPVLNEIGKKLS
+576 DMPVLKEIGRRLS
-589 EVVETLTLIDK
+589 EVVDTLTLIDK
-600 YAVSSLVELIK
+600 YAVSSLVEMIK
-611 KIDTMERSNV
+611 KIDAMERSNI

>member
-1 MNEDVLRFLDKY
+1 MNEDILRFLEKY
-13 KDDLDPQYAV
+13 KDDPDPQYAV

-129 KKKELK
+129 KKEELK

-181 IETFNRFREKVIGR
+181 KEIFNRFREKIIGR

-215 VSYFVQRHILAIK
+215 TSYFVQQHISEVK

-257 IDNGNSYQ
+257 IDNGNPYQ
-265 SKELFHFLIRF
+265 NKELFHFLIRF

-282 MSTSNKDIIANWKQR
+282 MSTSNKDIIANWRQK

-310 ELKRRISAIQQKYL
+310 ELKRRISAIQQKYQ
-324 PLEIKH
+324 PLEIKY
-330 GMDIFREINDI
+330 GMDIFRERNDI
-341 TLIPDYC
+341 TSISGFCL
-348 MKGIDLVDY
+348 KGIDLVDY
-357 LNAKLVPTERESWDC
+357 LNAKLVPTERDSWDC
-372 LYQYYD
+372 LYQYYE
-378 MNNEDFERQYA
+378 MNNEDFESQYA

-524 YKSYPIF
+524 YQSYPIF

-565 TGHFINRELTP
+565 TGHFISRELTL
-576 DMPVLNEIGKKLS
+576 DMPVLKEIGRRLS
-589 EVVETLTLIDK
+589 EVVDTLTLIDK
-600 YAVSSLVELIK
+600 YAVSSLVEMIK
-611 KIDTMERSNV
+611 KIDAMERSNI

>member
-1 MNEDVLRFLDKY
+1 MNEDIIRFLEKY
-13 KDDLDPQYAV
+13 KDDPDPQYAV

-52 APMYVSLFGVQ
+52 TPMYVSLFGVQ

-99 LRFNVDYDGDKKS
+99 LRFNVDYDGDKKN

-181 IETFNRFREKVIGR
+181 KETFNRFREKIIGR

-215 VSYFVQRHILAIK
+215 TSYFVQQHISEVK
-228 EAFKLTGYSNLRV
+228 EAFKSTGYSNLRV

-257 IDNGNSYQ
+257 IDNGNPYQ
-265 SKELFHFLIRF
+265 NKELFHFLIRF

-282 MSTSNKDIIANWKQR
+282 MSTSNKDIIANWKQK
-297 YAQSLASDRPEML
+297 YAQALASDRPEML
-310 ELKRRISAIQQKYL
+310 ELKRRISAIQQKYQ
-324 PLEIKH
+324 PLEIKY
-330 GMDIFREINDI
+330 GMDIFRERNDI
-341 TLIPDYC
+341 TFIPDFC
-348 MKGIDLVDY
+348 LKGIDLVGY
-357 LNAKLVPTERESWDC
+357 LNAKLVPTERDSWDC
-372 LYQYYD
+372 LYQYYE
-378 MNNEDFERQYA
+378 MNNEDFESQYA

-403 QDQLKAIS
+403 QDHLKAIS
-411 ILIELSDLGIKE
+411 ILIELNDLGIKE
-423 MNSKVLDTS
+423 MNSKVFDTS

-480 NGIFATKLTELE
+480 NEIFATKLTELE

-518 PDRSNS
+518 PDKSNS
-524 YKSYPIF
+524 YQSYPIF

-565 TGHFINRELTP
+565 TGHFISRELTL
-576 DMPVLNEIGKKLS
+576 DMPVLKEIGRRLS
-589 EVVETLTLIDK
+589 EVVDTLTLIDK
-600 YAVSSLVELIK
+600 YAVSSLVEMIK
-611 KIDTMERSNV
+611 KIDAMERSNI

>member
-1 MNEDVLRFLDKY
+1 MNEDILRFLEKY
-13 KDDLDPQYAV
+13 KDDPDPQYAV

-52 APMYVSLFGVQ
+52 TPMYVSLFGVQ

-129 KKKELK
+129 KKEELK

-181 IETFNRFREKVIGR
+181 KEIFNRFREKIIGR

-215 VSYFVQRHILAIK
+215 TSYFVQQHISEVK

-257 IDNGNSYQ
+257 IDNGNPYQ
-265 SKELFHFLIRF
+265 NKELFHFLIRF

-282 MSTSNKDIIANWKQR
+282 MSTSNKDIIANWKQK
-297 YAQSLASDRPEML
+297 YAQALASDRPEML
-310 ELKRRISAIQQKYL
+310 ELKRRISAIQQKYQ
-324 PLEIKH
+324 PLEIKY
-330 GMDIFREINDI
+330 GMDIFRERNDI
-341 TLIPDYC
+341 TSISGFCL
-348 MKGIDLVDY
+348 KGIDLVDY
-357 LNAKLVPTERESWDC
+357 LNAKLVPTERDSWDC
-372 LYQYYD
+372 LYQYYE
-378 MNNEDFERQYA
+378 MNNEDFESQYA

-471 LRKKFNSSL
+471 LRKR
-480 NGIFATKLTELE
+480 E
-492 HHYTEILENLSDDNL
+492 
-507 LEIVDS
+507 
-513 MDKML
+513 
-518 PDRSNS
+518 
-524 YKSYPIF
+524 
-531 KDANPER
+531 DAL
-538 VAKRI
+538 A
-543 LSLSNASKFH
+543 
-553 FYRFLNRRYGAD
+553 
-565 TGHFINRELTP
+565 
-576 DMPVLNEIGKKLS
+576 
-589 EVVETLTLIDK
+589 
-600 YAVSSLVELIK
+600 
-611 KIDTMERSNV
+611 

>member
-1 MNEDVLRFLDKY
+1 MNEDILRFLEKY
-13 KDDLDPQYAV
+13 KDDPDPQYAV

-129 KKKELK
+129 KKEELK

-181 IETFNRFREKVIGR
+181 KEIFNRFREKIIGR

-215 VSYFVQRHILAIK
+215 TSYFVQQHISEVK

-257 IDNGNSYQ
+257 IDNGNPYQ
-265 SKELFHFLIRF
+265 NKELFHFLIRF

-282 MSTSNKDIIANWKQR
+282 MSTSNKDIIANWKQK
-297 YAQSLASDRPEML
+297 YAQALASDRPEML
-310 ELKRRISAIQQKYL
+310 ELKRRISAIQQKYQ
-324 PLEIKH
+324 PLEIKY
-330 GMDIFREINDI
+330 GMDIFRERNDI

-357 LNAKLVPTERESWDC
+357 LNAKLVLTERESWDC

-507 LEIVDS
+507 LAIVDS

-524 YKSYPIF
+524 YQSYPIF

-543 LSLSNASKFH
+543 LSLSNASKFY

-565 TGHFINRELTP
+565 TGHFISRELTL
-576 DMPVLNEIGKKLS
+576 DMPVLKEIGRRLS
-589 EVVETLTLIDK
+589 EVVDTLTLIDK

-611 KIDTMERSNV
+611 KIDAMERSNV

>member
-1 MNEDVLRFLDKY
+1 MNEDIIRFLNKY
-13 KDDLDPQYAV
+13 KDDPDPQYAV

-52 APMYVSLFGVQ
+52 TPMYVSLFGVQ

-77 PFMNSKVYKIGKTIT
+77 PFMNSKVYKIGKTFA

-129 KKKELK
+129 KKEELK

-181 IETFNRFREKVIGR
+181 KETFNRFREKIIGR

-215 VSYFVQRHILAIK
+215 TSYFVQQHISEVK
-228 EAFKLTGYSNLRV
+228 KAFKLTGYSNLRV

-265 SKELFHFLIRF
+265 NKELFHFLIRF

-282 MSTSNKDIIANWKQR
+282 MSTSNKDIIANWRQK
-297 YAQSLASDRPEML
+297 YAQALASDRPEML
-310 ELKRRISAIQQKYL
+310 ELKRRISAIQQKYQ
-324 PLEIKH
+324 PLEIKY
-330 GMDIFREINDI
+330 GMNIFREINDI

-348 MKGIDLVDY
+348 LKGIDLVGY

-372 LYQYYD
+372 LYQYYEMD
-378 MNNEDFERQYA
+378 NKDFEGQYA

-403 QDQLKAIS
+403 QDHLKAIS

-423 MNSKVLDTS
+423 MNSKVFNTS

-440 ADISSSDSFA
+440 ADISSTDSFA

-471 LRKKFNSSL
+471 LRKKFNRSM
-480 NGIFATKLTELE
+480 NENFATKLSELKR
-492 HHYTEILENLSDDNL
+492 HYTVILENLSDENL
-507 LEIVDS
+507 LELVDS

-524 YKSYPIF
+524 YQSYPIF
-531 KDANPER
+531 KDANPEQI
-538 VAKRI
+538 AKRI

-576 DMPVLNEIGKKLS
+576 DMPVLKEFGRKLS

-611 KIDTMERSNV
+611 KIDAMERSNV

>member
-1 MNEDVLRFLDKY
+1 MNEDILRFLEKY
-13 KDDLDPQYAV
+13 KDDPDPQYAV

-129 KKKELK
+129 KKEELK

-181 IETFNRFREKVIGR
+181 KEIFNRFREKIIGR

-215 VSYFVQRHILAIK
+215 TSYFVQQHISEVK

-248 FNQIFQGIH
+248 INQIFQGIH
-257 IDNGNSYQ
+257 IDNGNPYQ
-265 SKELFHFLIRF
+265 NKELFYFLIRF

-282 MSTSNKDIIANWKQR
+282 MSTSNKDIIANWKQK
-297 YAQSLASDRPEML
+297 YAQALASDRPEML
-310 ELKRRISAIQQKYL
+310 ELKRRISAIQQKYQ
-324 PLEIKH
+324 PLEIKY
-330 GMDIFREINDI
+330 GMDIFRERNDI
-341 TLIPDYC
+341 TFIPDFC
-348 MKGIDLVDY
+348 LKGIDLVGY
-357 LNAKLVPTERESWDC
+357 LNAKLVPTERDSWDC
-372 LYQYYD
+372 LYQYYE
-378 MNNEDFERQYA
+378 MNNEDFESQYA

-403 QDQLKAIS
+403 QDYLKAIS

-423 MNSKVLDTS
+423 MNSKVFDTS

-450 DIKSNIINLLSSI
+450 DIKSNIINLLSCI
-463 NQVSDNNE
+463 NQASDNNE
-471 LRKKFNSSL
+471 LRKKFNSGL
-480 NGIFATKLTELE
+480 NGIFATKLTELD

-507 LEIVDS
+507 LELVDS
-513 MDKML
+513 MNKML

-524 YKSYPIF
+524 YQSYPIF
-531 KDANPER
+531 KDANPEQ

-565 TGHFINRELTP
+565 TGHFINRELIP
-576 DMPVLNEIGKKLS
+576 DMPVLNEIGKKLY

>member
-1 MNEDVLRFLDKY
+1 MNEDILRFLEKY
-13 KDDLDPQYAV
+13 KDDPDPQYAV

-129 KKKELK
+129 KKEELK

-181 IETFNRFREKVIGR
+181 IATFNRFREKVIGR

-215 VSYFVQRHILAIK
+215 TSYFVQQHISEVK

-257 IDNGNSYQ
+257 IDNGNPYQ
-265 SKELFHFLIRF
+265 NKELFHFLIRF

-282 MSTSNKDIIANWKQR
+282 MSTSNKDIIANWKQK
-297 YAQSLASDRPEML
+297 YAQALASDRPEML
-310 ELKRRISAIQQKYL
+310 ELKRRISAIQQKYQ
-324 PLEIKH
+324 PLEIKY
-330 GMDIFREINDI
+330 GMDIFRERNDI
-341 TLIPDYC
+341 TFIPDFC
-348 MKGIDLVDY
+348 LKGIDLVGY
-357 LNAKLVPTERESWDC
+357 LNAKLVPTERDSWDC
-372 LYQYYD
+372 LYQYYE
-378 MNNEDFERQYA
+378 MNNEDFESQYA

-403 QDQLKAIS
+403 QDYLKAIS

-423 MNSKVLDTS
+423 MNSKVFDTS

-524 YKSYPIF
+524 YQSYPIF

-543 LSLSNASKFH
+543 LSLSNASKFY

-565 TGHFINRELTP
+565 TGHFISRELTL
-576 DMPVLNEIGKKLS
+576 DMPVLKEIGRRLS
-589 EVVETLTLIDK
+589 EVVDTLTLIDK
-600 YAVSSLVELIK
+600 YAVSSLVEMIK
-611 KIDTMERSNV
+611 KIDAMERSNI